1 MDIAL
6 LYFSQTGNTLKTAE
20 AMAAAL
26 REKKHGVRVL
36 DMRQAAPA
44 DVKDCDVLGVG
55 APCFESHAP
64 EPVKAWLRTL
74 PPLYGKP
81 CFVFATAGGVP
92 GRVLYELTRAVQAKG
107 GTVVGGFMGRGT
119 VHHPAPC
126 LTGRLPDRPHADDLA
141 KARAFALAL
150 DRHLSRGGAGVM
162 PESRQDALKAP
173 LGFYPL
179 VGLIA
184 RPWLL
189 RIILPKPGLDQNLC
203 NQCGLCEKECPAG
216 SITLKPYPVL
226 DGTCIRCYHCQNIC
240 PQKAFSESWWYG
252 NLMILTLYNTVFSRL
267 FGDLGPDEK
276 IY

>member
-1 MDIAL
+1 MNINV

-64 EPVKAWLRTL
+64 EPVTDWLRAI
-74 PPLYGKP
+74 PPLYGKRA
-81 CFVFATAGGVP
+81 FVFATAGGVP

-107 GTVVGGFMGRGT
+107 GKVIGGFMGRGQ

-126 LTGRLPDRPHADDLA
+126 LIGRLPGRPHADDLA

-150 DRHLSRGGAGVM
+150 DKHLADGDGGVM
-162 PESRQDALKAP
+162 PQSRRDALKAP
-173 LGFYPL
+173 LGFYSL

-189 RIILPKPGLDQNLC
+189 RIILPKPKLDKSLC
-203 NQCGLCEKECPAG
+203 NQCELCARECPVKC
-216 SITLKPYPVL
+216 ITLSPSPVL
-226 DGTCIRCYHCQNIC
+226 GGACIRCYHCRNIC
-240 PQKAFSESWWYG
+240 PQEALSVSWWYG
-252 NLMILTLYNTVFSRL
+252 NLVILALYNTLFARL
-267 FGDLGPDEK
+267 FGDLEPEEH